1 MITNEHETPGLT
13 QKSPR
18 VTSNIDWNADGKQHG
33 YISAPYSANDSAWG
47 AVRVPITVI
56 RNGKGPSVLLTGGN
70 HGDEYEGPIALK
82 KLAASID
89 PESIHGTVIMIP
101 CLNPP
106 AIHVGA
112 RCSPLDGVNMNR
124 AFPGRRTGSITEM
137 LCHYVSY
144 VLLPRVEAVIDIHS
158 GGKTLDFVPF
168 AAMHYLSDADQFE
181 RTRKVVQAFDAPISL
196 IIEELDT
203 EGMIDGVVEDSG
215 KIFMFTELS
224 GGGTTTPETVRIA
237 EQGMLNVLHHL
248 GNLEGPPN
256 TRENRGETPSRVMA
270 TPDINSYTI
279 ADETGLFECLLNL
292 GEEVVDGQLIGRIHS
307 VEKTGLEPGLY
318 YAHRTGTLIGRHF
331 PGLARP
337 GDCLAV
343 IGIDQD
349 ELESDAP
356 SA

>member
-1 MITNEHETPGLT
+1 MIANEGETPGFL
-13 QKSPR
+13 QKPPR
-18 VTSNIDWNADGKQHG
+18 VTSSIDWNAEGKQHG

-56 RNGKGPSVLLTGGN
+56 RNGTGPNVLFTGGN

-89 PESIHGTVIMIP
+89 PASIRGTAIMIP

-106 AIHVGA
+106 AVQVGA

-124 AFPGRRTGSITEM
+124 AFPGQRTGSITEM

-158 GGKTLDFVPF
+158 GGKTLDFIPF
-168 AAMHYLSDADQFE
+168 AAMHYLNDAEQFE
-181 RTRKVVQAFDAPISL
+181 RTRGVVQAFDAPISL

-203 EGMIDGVVEDSG
+203 EGMIDGVVEESG
-215 KIFMFTELS
+215 KVFMFTELS
-224 GGGTTTPETVRIA
+224 GGGTTTPETVQIA
-237 EQGMLNVLHHL
+237 EQGVINVMNHL
-248 GNLEGPPN
+248 GMLEGEPN
-256 TRENRGETPSRVMA
+256 TRERRGEQPSRVMA
-270 TPDINSYTI
+270 TPDMNSYTI
-279 ADETGLFECLLNL
+279 SDETGLFECLVTL
-292 GEEVVDGQLIGRIHS
+292 GDNVEDGQLIGRIHS
-307 VEKTGLEPGLY
+307 IEKTGLEPGLY
-318 YAHRTGTLIGRHF
+318 YANRTGTLIGRHF

-343 IGIDQD
+343 IGIDQ
-349 ELESDAP
+349 EEF
-356 SA
+356 